1 MSFELLSGIE
11 KHVRNPIASAFAPR
25 RRRCNLCTSDENIN
39 FLRHSPCSAP
49 AAAGSGFVTS
59 HQSPVFIMPNAL
71 EPHKGIHL
79 ANGLQTLISKRHP
92 SCDISIQKKDP
103 ISCASSQ
110 LTQSSQVVSRESE
123 TPALNGARLSRGLKS
138 RGLAIAQGLQGLQ
151 GKVGARE
158 HGGQLPSERDLMPP
172 PPARPR
178 SQPRS
183 IMHLKSE
190 EVEWVHEPQSL
201 SKRVRAMVPVCSS

>member
-1 MSFELLSGIE
+1 
-11 KHVRNPIASAFAPR
+11 
-25 RRRCNLCTSDENIN
+25 
-39 FLRHSPCSAP
+39 
-49 AAAGSGFVTS
+49 
-59 HQSPVFIMPNAL
+59 MPTAL
-71 EPHKGIHL
+71 EPHKGIQL
-79 ANGLQTLISKRHP
+79 ANGLQTLTSKCRP

-110 LTQSSQVVSRESE
+110 LSQPNRVVSREPE

-138 RGLAIAQGLQGLQ
+138 RGLAIAQGVQALQ

-158 HGGQLPSERDLMPP
+158 HGGQSPSERDLMPP
-172 PPARPR
+172 PPAR
-178 SQPRS
+178 PRS

-201 SKRVRAMVPVCSS
+201 SKRVRAVVPVSSS